1 MTLLCFSDD
10 QWPPPITNNVF
21 RLAMIK
27 TRERVRRGYTEDDSV
42 RQKRIED
49 KVDNQLLGKGKD
61 SIELREVFKGTKGHE
76 RKVLME
82 GGPGNGKSTL
92 CLHICHEW
100 MDARLFQEYGL
111 VILVRLRE
119 LSIQAAKSIAELLP
133 RRSDAMGQE
142 IESVLTESDG
152 SMLLLV
158 LDGWDEFPQSAPA
171 YEMILNIIKGK
182 KLPKSSVI
190 ITSRPISSSILHP
203 FVFSRIII
211 LGFTKDE
218 VHRYFMKC
226 LENSAEGVDNLLM
239 RIKENPIIEG
249 SCYLPLNASVLVHL
263 FKCRGNKLPATQY
276 GIFTELI
283 CCCIFRHLKKT
294 HQDIDELQSLDKL
307 PPTVDDQFQQICKI
321 AYDGIMEDRVIF
333 NLGPNYNTLGLLQGV
348 ESIAVCGKSYTYNF
362 IHLTLQEV
370 LGAIYMATKLDASEQ
385 AEQFQKLFGRPR
397 FNTVFQFFTAK
408 TKLQTPEIRCVVKK
422 IAENCSIEVPDD
434 GDRYLLVSLLN
445 CLYEAEDS
453 DLYSFVADELKQ
465 KLSMSTFRQLGTAD
479 CYCLG
484 YFLTQCQ
491 GFDVDLSE
499 SSLCDEKCKALFR
512 QGKVYN
518 LRSLK

>member
-10 QWPPPITNNVF
+10 QWPPSPTKNVF
-21 RLAMIK
+21 RLEMKK
-27 TRERVRRGYTEDDSV
+27 TRELVRRGYTEDDSV

-49 KVDNQLLGKGKD
+49 KVDNQLQGKGKD

-100 MDARLFQEYGL
+100 MGARLFQEYGL

-142 IESVLTESDG
+142 IESVLTENDG

-158 LDGWDEFPQSAPA
+158 LDGWDEFPQNAPA
-171 YEMILNIIKGK
+171 YEMILNIIRGK

-203 FVFSRIII
+203 FVFSRILI

-218 VHRYFMKC
+218 LHRYFMEC
-226 LENSAEGVDNLLM
+226 VENSAEVNNLLM
-239 RIKENPIIEG
+239 RIKENPIIES

-307 PPTVDDQFQQICKI
+307 PPTVDDQFQLICKI

-370 LGAIYMATKLDASEQ
+370 LGAIYMATKLDANEQ

-397 FNTVFQFFTAK
+397 FNTVFQFFAAK
-408 TKLQTPEIRCVVKK
+408 TKLQTLEIRCVVKK
-422 IAENCSIEVPDD
+422 IAENCSVEEPYHRDW
-434 GDRYLLVSLLN
+434 YLLLSLLK

-453 DLYSFVADELKQ
+453 DLCLFVADELKQ
-465 KLSMSTFRQLGTAD
+465 KLKLSTWQLSKAD
-479 CYCLG
+479 YYCLG

-491 GFDVDLSE
+491 GFDVDLGDCSVGGE
-499 SSLCDEKCKALFR
+499 ECKVLFG